1 MSESASLVV
10 GYELEDSTYEGS
22 SAPSTR
28 IQKLNIGVD
37 YRKPLSRSRRSYL
50 RFTTGSTVSEP
61 VAGISEP
68 AEGRHIRVIGSALL
82 VHQMGRTWNTRAQYR
97 REAGYLEGF
106 AQPVFSDSANVSV
119 GGLITRRLDLSLNA
133 NYITGT
139 SAVRRDARR
148 FDSYSAS
155 ARLRR
160 ALHRSLAVYVEYLF
174 YHYNFHEVTD
184 RPFGLPREFS
194 RNGARVGLSLWLP
207 LTD

>member
-1 MSESASLVV
+1 ML
-10 GYELEDSTYEGS
+10 LEDSTYEGS

-28 IQKLNIGVD
+28 IQKLNIGID

-50 RFTTGSTVSEP
+50 RFTTGSTVSQQ
-61 VAGISEP
+61 VAGISDP
-68 AEGRHIRVIGSALL
+68 AEGRHIRAIGSALL
-82 VHQMGRTWNTRAQYR
+82 VHQMGRTWNARAQYR

-106 AQPVFSDSANVSV
+106 AQPVFSDSANVAV

-139 SAVRRDARR
+139 SAVRRNSAR

-174 YHYNFHEVTD
+174 YHYNFHEVAD

-194 RNGARVGLSLWLP
+194 RNGVRVGLSLWLP